1 MGLASLM
8 TTDLPIVAPREGLRQ
23 AAQQMQRRNVRALPV
38 CEGDRLVGILTDW
51 DVAKAVAD
59 EPDPSERSVADYM
72 STDLVVSALDTPV
85 IEAAALM
92 ADRRIHHL
100 LVCDGDRFVGMVHL
114 DVEWSQLAEGLG
126 PPTATF
132 AARI

>member
-1 MGLASLM
+1 MGIASMM
-8 TTDLPIVAPREGLRQ
+8 TTDLPIVAPGDGLRE
-23 AAQQMQRRNVRALPV
+23 AAQQMKRRNVRALPV

-59 EPDPSERSVADYM
+59 QADPAQRSVADYM
-72 STDLVVSALDTPV
+72 STDLVVSALDAPL

-132 AARI
+132 AAPI

>member
-1 MGLASLM
+1 MRVASLM

-23 AAQQMQRRNVRALPV
+23 AAQHMKRRNVRALPV
-38 CEGDRLVGILTDW
+38 CEGDRLVGIVTDW

-59 EPDPSERSVADYM
+59 EPDPAQRSVADYM
-72 STDLVVSALDTPV
+72 STDLVVCAPDSPL

-114 DVEWSQLAEGLG
+114 DVEWSQLGEGLG
-126 PPTATF
+126 PPMATF
-132 AARI
+132 AAAI